1 LYTDSEALRP
11 KLPEALATSSVAL
24 ETTEATG
31 FAGKRRLP
39 RKLLVREAP

>member
-1 LYTDSEALRP
+1 L
-11 KLPEALATSSVAL
+11 SVPL

-39 RKLLVREAP
+39 RKLVVREAP